1 MKDYA
6 KISDAAAEA
15 VVYALISEV
24 AGERKDEARKWLA
37 EHMGPE
43 ALAAKA
49 IANGND
55 IGKASW
61 VEGKPKP
68 AVTNPSM
75 FFAFVAEHYPDE
87 IISQVNPAFQKAL
100 LGSATV
106 VDGVLIDSNGVPIPG
121 VEIRT
126 PAAYVSVRKSDAA
139 REVVEQLLDGGRL
152 SLDGITQ
159 AQIEAGEQ

>member
-1 MKDYA
+1 MSYEKL
-6 KISDAAAEA
+6 SDAAAAA
-15 VVYALISEV
+15 VVWSLISDV
-24 AGERKDEARKWLA
+24 AAERKDEARKWLA

-68 AVTNPSM
+68 VVTNPVV
-75 FFAFVAEHYPDE
+75 FIEWVCEHYPDE
-87 IISQVNPAFQKAL
+87 IVRAVNPAFQKAIL
-100 LGSATV
+100 TKATV
-106 VDGVLIDSNGVPIPG
+106 VEGTVIDGNGVPIPG

-139 REVVEQLLDGGRL
+139 REVVEQLLDGGQL

-159 AQIEAGEQ
+159 PELEAGGHK